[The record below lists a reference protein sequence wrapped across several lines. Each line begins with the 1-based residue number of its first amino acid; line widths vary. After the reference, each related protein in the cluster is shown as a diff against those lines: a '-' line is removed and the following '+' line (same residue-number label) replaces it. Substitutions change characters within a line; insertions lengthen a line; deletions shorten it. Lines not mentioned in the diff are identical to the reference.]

1 MARKPVVR
9 TPAIAGL
16 SRRSF
21 LGWLAAA
28 AGAGAV
34 PAAARLQSETFLHRP
49 IPSSGEQIPA
59 IGLGT
64 ARTFDVGPEPVERD
78 PLREVLQQF
87 VSKGGRV
94 VDSSPMYGSAET
106 VTGDL
111 ATELGLQ
118 GRLFYATKVWISGRE
133 AGIEQMQNSLRRLR
147 VKRIDLMQIHNL
159 VDWRTH
165 IKTLVD
171 WKADGRIRY
180 LGITHYQVN
189 AFDDLERIMRQE
201 RLDFV
206 QLPYSIQN
214 RAAEK
219 RLLPLAADRGIAVL
233 VNEPFEKG
241 ILFRRAHGQPLPA
254 WAAEFDC
261 TSWAQFFLKFIVS
274 HPAVTCPIPATS
286 KPAHLVDNMQAGLG
300 RVPDAEIRE
309 DMAAYFEGIQG
320 G

>member
-1 MARKPVVR
+1 MAKRAVVR
-9 TPAIAGL
+9 IPEVAGL

-34 PAAARLQSETFLHRP
+34 PADARLQSDTFLHRP

-59 IGLGT
+59 VGLGT
-64 ARTFDVGPEPVERD
+64 ARTFDVGPDPRERG
-78 PLREVLQQF
+78 PLREVLKRF
-87 VSKGGRV
+87 VSLGGRV
-94 VDSSPMYGSAET
+94 VDSSPMYGRAET
-106 VTGDL
+106 VLGDL
-111 ATELGLQ
+111 AAELGLQ
-118 GRLFYATKVWISGRE
+118 DRLFYATKVWISGRA
-133 AGIEQMQNSLRRLR
+133 AGVEQMRNSLRRLR
-147 VKRIDLMQIHNL
+147 VKRIDLMQVHNL

-165 IKTLVD
+165 IETLAH
-171 WKADGRIRY
+171 WKAEGRIRY
-180 LGITHYQVN
+180 LGITHYQVS
-189 AFDDLERIMRQE
+189 AFDDLERVMRQE

-241 ILFRRAHGQPLPA
+241 ALFRVVRDQPLPA
-254 WAAEFDC
+254 WATEFDC
-261 TSWAQFFLKFIVS
+261 TSWAQYFLKFIVS
-274 HPAVTCPIPATS
+274 HAAVTCPIPATS

-300 RVPDAEIRE
+300 RLPDAEMRQAMVAHYERIRS
-309 DMAAYFEGIQG
+309 G
-320 G
+320 

>member
-1 MARKPVVR
+1 MARIPVFQ
-9 TPAIAGL
+9 TPNGARL

-21 LGWLAAA
+21 LGWLAAV

-34 PAAARLQSETFLHRP
+34 PAAAGLQSETFLHRP

-64 ARTFDVGPEPVERD
+64 ARTFDVGPEPMERD
-78 PLREVLQQF
+78 PLREVLKQF
-87 VSKGGRV
+87 VSKGGRL
-94 VDSSPMYGSAET
+94 VDSSPMYGAAET

-111 ATELGLQ
+111 AAELAVQ
-118 GRLFYATKVWISGRE
+118 DRLFYATKVWISGRE
-133 AGIEQMQNSLRRLR
+133 AGIEQMQDSLRRLR

-165 IKTLVD
+165 IKTLAD
-171 WKADGRIRY
+171 WKAEGRIRY
-180 LGITHYQVN
+180 LGITHYQVD
-189 AFDDLERIMRQE
+189 AFDDLEHIMRQE

-233 VNEPFEKG
+233 VNEPFDKG
-241 ILFRRAHGQPLPA
+241 ILFRKVRGQPLPA
-254 WAAEFDC
+254 WVAEFDC

-286 KPAHLVDNMQAGLG
+286 KPAHLLDNMQAGLG
-300 RVPDAEIRE
+300 RVPDAETRR
-309 DMAAYFEGIQG
+309 DMVAYFEAI
-320 G
+320 

>member
-1 MARKPVVR
+1 V
-9 TPAIAGL
+9 
-16 SRRSF
+16 
-21 LGWLAAA
+21 
-28 AGAGAV
+28 
-34 PAAARLQSETFLHRP
+34 
-49 IPSSGEQIPA
+49 
-59 IGLGT
+59 
-64 ARTFDVGPEPVERD
+64 
-78 PLREVLQQF
+78 REVLQQF

-241 ILFRRAHGQPLPA
+241 ILFRRVHGQPLPA

-261 TSWAQFFLKFIVS
+261 TSWAQYFLKFIVS

-300 RVPDAEIRE
+300 RVPDAENRE

>member
-1 MARKPVVR
+1 MARKPVFR
-9 TPAIAGL
+9 TAEIAGL

-21 LGWLAAA
+21 LGWLAV
-28 AGAGAV
+28 GAGLCAV
-34 PAAARLQSETFLHRP
+34 PAAGRVQSETFLHRP

-64 ARTFDVGPEPVERD
+64 ARTFDVGSEAMERD
-78 PLREVLQQF
+78 DLREVLKQF

-94 VDSSPMYGSAET
+94 VDSSPMYGAAET
-106 VTGDL
+106 VVGDL
-111 ATELGLQ
+111 AAELAVGE
-118 GRLFYATKVWISGRE
+118 RLFYATKVWTSGRE
-133 AGIEQMQNSLRRLR
+133 AGIEQMQDSLRRLR

-165 IKTLVD
+165 IKTLAE
-171 WKADGRIRY
+171 WKAEGRIRY

-206 QLPYSIQN
+206 QLPYSIKN
-214 RAAEK
+214 RVAEK

-241 ILFRRAHGQPLPA
+241 ALFRKVRAQPLPA
-254 WAAEFDC
+254 WAAAFDC

-300 RVPDAEIRE
+300 RVPDAEIRHE
-309 DMAAYFEGIQG
+309 MVAYFEGI
-320 G
+320 